1 MKPRNKSDHSND
13 SSPGDDERLRAKYL
27 DALEQLDSLEQ
38 QATGSIDQLRKTL
51 LVTIVLCEGMAQPL
65 DEQLQTLKQSLRGET
80 LQLNISQHVDSFQQ
94 QADRIIQQQP
104 LAKSSEGLES
114 IFRLLRDHPALA
126 SENKAIKQ
134 NIKQLQK
141 QSLFLAEFPGY
152 IQSLKTLVR
161 QLNESEVKQPGS
173 KYQNTLLEEE
183 KEDKASL
190 ARTLLESE
198 PEPSQ
203 TSEHLDTEEHFVS
216 EPEQATSEK
225 PSFWKKLFKSSSKT
239 SLSSDTAPQS
249 LAEELPTEPSKSVLP
264 VEAADNSDKQA
275 QMVFKRIESL
285 LKEFI
290 NRLPSVDALS
300 EDIDLLKTLL
310 NQPLTWYELLPTLES
325 LTAVVVA
332 VINQNRED
340 FQHFLQELNNRL
352 SDFQQRLMQAQA
364 GMNATLGDISAL
376 QSSVQD
382 NVGSIRE
389 SISSAADLQSL
400 KHTVENRLDNILSSM
415 EFYHKQ
421 AKDRTQVADQLN
433 VLVERI
439 ASMEQHTKELQA
451 DLVKERDRATR
462 DPLTKLANRGA
473 YEERVQL
480 EFARWKRYQAP
491 LVICIADIDFFK
503 RINDQYGH
511 LAGDKLLKI
520 FTQLLIKRLREV
532 DFVAR
537 YGGEEFVILMS
548 NTPIEDAQQVIEEVR
563 KLIETTPF
571 HFQQEEVAVTA
582 SFGLTALKKGDDPHS
597 AFARADEALYKAKQS
612 GRNQC
617 CIG

>member
-1 MKPRNKSDHSND
+1 MKQRNNSDHSSDN
-13 SSPGDDERLRAKYL
+13 SSADDDRLRVKYL

-80 LQLNISQHVDSFQQ
+80 LQLNISQHVESFQQ

-126 SENKAIKQ
+126 SENKTIKQ
-134 NIKQLQK
+134 NIKLLQK

-152 IQSLKTLVR
+152 IQSLKTLVM
-161 QLNESEVKQPGS
+161 QLNESETKQPGS
-173 KYQNTLLEEE
+173 KYLNTPLEEGR
-183 KEDKASL
+183 EDNASL
-190 ARTLLESE
+190 ARELLEAE

-203 TSEHLDTEEHFVS
+203 ISEHLDTEESFVS
-216 EPEQATSEK
+216 ELEKAPSEK
-225 PSFWKKLFKSSSKT
+225 PSFWKKLFKPSSKT
-239 SLSSDTAPQS
+239 SLPSDTAPQS
-249 LAEELPTEPSKSVLP
+249 PTELTEQSNNILP
-264 VEAADNSDKQA
+264 VESAESSDKQE

-325 LTAVVVA
+325 LTAVAVA

-352 SDFQQRLMQAQA
+352 SDFQQRLVQAQA
-364 GMNATLGDISAL
+364 GMNATLVDISAL
-376 QSSVQD
+376 QNSVQN

-415 EFYHKQ
+415 EQYHQQ

-462 DPLTKLANRGA
+462 DPLTTLANRGA

-520 FTQLLIKRLREV
+520 FAQLLTRRLREV

-571 HFQQEEVAVTA
+571 HFQQQEVAVTA